1 MKNKK
6 KIIGLVILVMAVGFA
21 AISTTLIING
31 SAKIGENID
40 DFDVYFSEAILDGK
54 NISTEAIGENGKA
67 ITYTTSELKTVGQ
80 TSVLDF
86 EVTNASK
93 NYDANVSIEC
103 DAVNSDYISVSLEPT
118 NFIIDATTT
127 KNGKVNVK
135 LNKNAVEEQ
144 TITFKCRLTINA
156 SERTS
161 LGNGTL
167 SAYKARNIAYDDTNT
182 KMGCSNVQD
191 CLDKLAQVIG

>member
-6 KIIGLVILVMAVGFA
+6 KIIGLVILVMAIGFA

-31 SAKIGENID
+31 STKIGENID
-40 DFDVYFSEAILDGK
+40 DFDVYFSEATLDGK
-54 NISTEAIGENGKA
+54 NISNEAIGENGKV
-67 ITYTTSELKTVGQ
+67 ITYTTTDLKTVGQ

-93 NYDANVSIEC
+93 NYDANVSVTC
-103 DAVNSDYISVSLEPT
+103 DTVDSDYISVSLEPT

-127 KNGKVNVK
+127 ENGKVNVK
-135 LNKNAVEEQ
+135 LNKNSVEEQ
-144 TITFKCRLTINA
+144 TITFKCKLTINA

-161 LGNGTL
+161 LGNGSL
-167 SAYKARNIAYDDTNT
+167 STYKARNIAYDDTNT
-182 KMGCSNVQD
+182 KMGCSNIQD
-191 CLDKLAQVIG
+191 CLDKLAEVIG

>member
-6 KIIGLVILVMAVGFA
+6 KIIGLVILVMAIGFA

-31 SAKIGENID
+31 STKIGENID
-40 DFDVYFSEAILDGK
+40 DFDVYFSEATLDGK
-54 NISTEAIGENGKA
+54 NISNEAIGENGKV
-67 ITYTTSELKTVGQ
+67 ITYTTTNLKTVGQ

-93 NYDANVSIEC
+93 NYDANVSVTC
-103 DAVNSDYISVSLEPT
+103 DTVDSDYISVSLEPT

-127 KNGKVNVK
+127 ENGKVNVK
-135 LNKNAVEEQ
+135 LNKNSVEEQ
-144 TITFKCRLTINA
+144 TITFKCKLTINA

-161 LGNGTL
+161 LGNGSL
-167 SAYKARNIAYDDTNT
+167 STYKARNIAYDDTNT
-182 KMGCSNVQD
+182 KMGCSNIQD
-191 CLDKLAQVIG
+191 CLDKLAEVIG